1 LYRFLFTSRLLT
13 NGRRKDHV
21 FQTENTKKGSGA
33 KKGEKTTDVVYHT
46 AEPEATSCRF
56 LELRAGMTLFGLL

>member
-1 LYRFLFTSRLLT
+1 LYRFLFASLLLT

-21 FQTENTKKGSGA
+21 FQTENTKKGSGG
-33 KKGEKTTDVVYHT
+33 KKGEKTTDVVYNT

-56 LELRAGMTLFGLL
+56 LELPAGMTLFGLL